1 MSLPQIPLPAESVA
15 APFGNNIN
23 FMDQQLQQQQQA
35 ALYVQQQQ
43 QQQLQLQ
50 QQQHRPQLPQ
60 QQAILPPFMSA
71 AQFPPGEDLQTL
83 AAKRIRKQTH

>member
-35 ALYVQQQQ
+35 ALYVQ
-43 QQQLQLQ
+43 Q